1 MRCGCIS
8 LGDVNCDGCQRLI
21 PYPERYL
28 IIDEGEG
35 KMHLCINCSLE
46 KGYARYSEEK
56 GQKVVTIFPEKPD
69 DLREG
74 LAKNE

>member
-8 LGDVNCDGCQRLI
+8 LGDVKCDECHRTI

-28 IIDEGEG
+28 VIDEAGG
-35 KMHLCINCSLE
+35 ILHLCINCCVG

-56 GQKVVTIFPEKPD
+56 GQRILTIFPEKP
-69 DLREG
+69 
-74 LAKNE
+74 